1 MEIHELMHDENK
13 QCTHFITGP
22 DVMPYAE
29 VAACFPMCKSPYVI
43 IGLTEQRNSANFKCT
58 NLYLKP
64 EIRCHLHKDKTSLA
78 EMQKCNGDFCK
89 PVYNMT
95 QNVILLLLKTIY
107 VLAVQR

>member
-43 IGLTEQRNSANFKCT
+43 IGLTQQRNSANFKCT

-64 EIRCHLHKDKTSLA
+64 EIVGVICTKIKTHL
-78 EMQKCNGDFCK
+78 QKCRTAMWTF
-89 PVYNMT
+89 VSLY
-95 QNVILLLLKTIY
+95 II
-107 VLAVQR
+107 